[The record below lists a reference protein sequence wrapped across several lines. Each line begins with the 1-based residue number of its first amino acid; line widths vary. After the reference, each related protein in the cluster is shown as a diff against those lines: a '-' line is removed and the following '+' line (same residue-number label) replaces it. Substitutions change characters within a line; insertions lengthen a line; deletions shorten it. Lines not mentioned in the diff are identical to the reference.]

1 MFQTFDSIF
10 FFLSWLDPVTGAWLI
25 LHSDYEMQQKL
36 LVNSYSAAVKYDRNC
51 VRLHLGGHRGMPTK
65 SVQSQ
70 RLDCQK

>member
-1 MFQTFDSIF
+1 MQNVF
-10 FFLSWLDPVTGAWLI
+10 FFKLTGSCNRSLVN
-25 LHSDYEMQQKL
+25 SDYEMQQKL
-36 LVNSYSAAVKYDRNC
+36 LVNTYIAAVKYDRNC